1 MRAQVAA
8 VDVLERDVVAAVDD
22 AEVEDLRDVRV
33 VQLDR
38 ELRLLD
44 EHADELFVLRDVRQD
59 ALDRDEPLEAL
70 DAERLRAE
78 HLGHAAD
85 VDPLE

>member
-1 MRAQVAA
+1 M
-8 VDVLERDVVAAVDD
+8 DVLERDVVAAVDD

-33 VQLDR
+33 VQLDG
-38 ELRLLD
+38 ELRLVD

-70 DAERLRAE
+70 DAEAFARNTSAMPPTLIRSSR
-78 HLGHAAD
+78 
-85 VDPLE
+85 